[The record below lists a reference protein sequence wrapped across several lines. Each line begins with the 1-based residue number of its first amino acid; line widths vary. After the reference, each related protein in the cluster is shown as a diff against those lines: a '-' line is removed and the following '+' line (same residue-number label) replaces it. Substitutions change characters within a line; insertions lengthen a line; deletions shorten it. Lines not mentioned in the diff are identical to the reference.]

1 VGLQAVTDPITTNA
15 LSAAATD
22 AEVLLVWR
30 LRMLAAPL
38 GSGTVAYQIKQGA
51 YLSPNGRLVSRAN
64 AAVFEHER
72 YAQRCRALWLQA
84 MQLRYGE
91 RMVLVVEGGSDAAPT
106 DGGVMLLARG
116 RTMTFA
122 SNLKVSDLA
131 LADARDELSQL

>member
-1 VGLQAVTDPITTNA
+1 MTDPLNTSA
-15 LSAAATD
+15 LNAAAPD
-22 AEVLLVWR
+22 SEPLLIWR
-30 LRMLAAPL
+30 LRILSAPH

-64 AAVFEHER
+64 AAVFAHER
-72 YAQRCRALWLQA
+72 HAQRCRALWLEA

-91 RMVLVVEGGSDAAPT
+91 RMVLVAEGGTDTAPT

-122 SNLKVSDLA
+122 SNLKVSELA
-131 LADARDELSQL
+131 LADAREELSQL